1 LPETTV
7 TAIVLRRSDSGENDR
22 RLTLFTREL
31 GKIEAIAK
39 GARKGGSRLA
49 GVSEPLTVAELQIAI
64 GRVRNFV
71 TQAQPVSSLPNVRTS
86 YERILCGQALAELV
100 AVHYPFTAPHPEAFD
115 DLFAALSAL
124 GGDGGPAVPLVWF
137 AAHTLAAEG
146 PMPDWAVCAVT
157 GTPLSGPEVW
167 YSPAAGGSVGRA
179 EAEQFHDSARASREA
194 MIAISKTAPL
204 AAPPPRLKRAAECS
218 EVLFRTWQGVL
229 DAPLPAWEAAVRSM
243 KGSGV

>member
-1 LPETTV
+1 LSETTV
-7 TAIVLRRSDSGENDR
+7 AAIVLRRTDSGENDR

-49 GVSEPLTVAELQIAI
+49 GISEPLTVAELQIAI

-86 YERILCGQALAELV
+86 YERILYGQALAELA
-100 AVHYPFTAPHPEAFD
+100 AVHYPLSAPHPEAFD
-115 DLFAALSAL
+115 DLFAALSSL
-124 GGDGGPAVPLVWF
+124 GGDGDPAVPLVWF

-146 PMPDWAVCAVT
+146 HMPDWAVCAVS
-157 GTPLSGPEVW
+157 GRPLVGAEVW

-179 EAEQFHDSARASREA
+179 EAEQFHDSAKATREA
-194 MIAISKTAPL
+194 MVAIAMTAPL
-204 AAPPPRLKRAAECS
+204 ARPPVRLKRAPECS

-229 DAPLPAWEAAVRSM
+229 DQPLPAWEAAVRSM